1 MLTNQDR
8 KAIEETIEL
17 FPKIVTDEHVIEY
30 VKENMKKI
38 SDSYTMIAVAEKI
51 SHKNN
56 KSLQIIESIPEDLVL
71 YNGEN
76 GIHIIINIFKP
87 QIIKVHL

>member
-1 MLTNQDR
+1 MLTDQDR

-38 SDSYTMIAVAEKI
+38 SDSYTTIAVAEKI

-56 KSLQIIESIPEDLVL
+56 KSLQIIESMREDLVL
-71 YNGEN
+71 YNEEN
-76 GIHIIINIFKP
+76 GIHCGT
-87 QIIKVHL
+87 